1 MLITENGDCT
11 VGGMPVSPSGDEAL
25 HDAVLNYLYRLA
37 MATGHPVR
45 ASVHDARSGY
55 LTPIEVQTDGSSQ
68 FAGTPEQVAPPA
80 ATPAAA
86 PAPPP
91 APDPAPAPAPAQ
103 SPAPAPTPAPAP
115 SAQPAPSPAPS
126 PAASPVSS
134 QDAAPFTGPAP
145 SPEPVPAAEPQ
156 ARPHPQPIEQQGA
169 PAAQPAPHIPEPA
182 PHAPTA
188 DPRTA
193 PSGQPA
199 PAAYAPSSGRG
210 APAPQPAPR
219 PGATAPPSIPP
230 ALADAVTRIND
241 AVQLGRLEFAAAT
254 ANSALS
260 SAVQEFGVGHPYVL
274 HLQELF
280 AHIAY
285 LAHDTVKSVAIYLD
299 VFHYRHKQNDPT
311 AYDTFLRAAK
321 VWLAIKDP
329 QQALVYGQQLIHTW
343 VELARPGG
351 PAAADGDKIEAAR
364 KRLARL
370 AQHAGPPG
378 QSPV

>member
-1 MLITENGDCT
+1 
-11 VGGMPVSPSGDEAL
+11 MPVSPAGDEAL

-45 ASVHDARSGY
+45 ALVHDARSGY

-68 FAGTPEQVAPPA
+68 FAGAPEQVAPPA
-80 ATPAAA
+80 AAPTVASASTAA
-86 PAPPP
+86 PAQSAAPPQAQAQAQGQSSAPPQAQMP
-91 APDPAPAPAPAQ
+91 APTPAPLPPPAPAPAPE
-103 SPAPAPTPAPAP
+103 T
-115 SAQPAPSPAPS
+115 
-126 PAASPVSS
+126 
-134 QDAAPFTGPAP
+134 
-145 SPEPVPAAEPQ
+145 Q
-156 ARPHPQPIEQQGA
+156 ARPHPQLIEQQGA
-169 PAAQPAPHIPEPA
+169 APTGQPVEQIPEPA
-182 PHAPTA
+182 PHVPVA

-193 PSGQPA
+193 AAGQPAQPA
-199 PAAYAPSSGRG
+199 PAAYGPSAGHG
-210 APAPQPAPR
+210 VPAQQPAPR

-260 SAVQEFGVGHPYVL
+260 TAVQEFGVGHPYVL

-285 LAHDTVKSVAIYLD
+285 LAHDSVKSVAIYLD
-299 VFHYRHKQNDPT
+299 VFGHRYKQNDPT
-311 AYDTFLRAAK
+311 AYDTFMRAAK
-321 VWLAIKDP
+321 AWSSIRDP
-329 QQALVYGQQLIHTW
+329 QQGLVYGQQLINTW

-364 KRLARL
+364 KRLTRL
-370 AQHAGPPG
+370 AQHAAPPG
-378 QSPV
+378 QSPA